1 MTFLKKKIENL
12 TAIQLFKAMLFVS
25 VIGITLFC
33 FSEGICGNDFWWH
46 IKVGEW
52 ITNHKKIPVT
62 DIFSWYGTSNKIPWT
77 AHEWLSDVVYYL
89 IFKISGSMGIY
100 IVSVALALLM
110 EWLLYRKSREFF
122 DQNVLIS
129 GLFFVLYAVVT
140 SIFFY
145 GRPHMISFFLL
156 YFELDCLYSFFDDE
170 KSWKIFLIP
179 VIACI
184 WSNIHGGSSNLSYIL
199 CIIFLLCGVLNIK
212 WGCIECIRKSK
223 EYFIK
228 MGCITISSILAIL
241 INPIGYKVLAYPYS
255 SMADKFQLSVI
266 SEWAPPDAKNIG
278 NLVLFF
284 LPIVLFL
291 LCMFA
296 EKEIIRLI
304 DLIIMGLFVLLFFR
318 SLRFIALWYIVVPFC
333 GFRYLIS
340 CRLKEVK
347 KICHKLCIIAFTGV
361 LIIPSIK
368 SISTIKDTYK
378 KGMLIS
384 KALDSDMVE
393 VVKRENPQ
401 RIYNDY
407 NYGETLIYNDIKVFV
422 DARADL
428 YITDNLLRD
437 AIALMQ
443 LTTTDSANLEFNAE
457 DMISKYD
464 FDGFILEKTR
474 PLYTYLRSHQDRY
487 ILVAENGKSGYFK
500 TVK

>member
-1 MTFLKKKIENL
+1 MKKKIENL

-179 VIACI
+179 LIACI

-223 EYFIK
+223 E
-228 MGCITISSILAIL
+228 
-241 INPIGYKVLAYPYS
+241 
-255 SMADKFQLSVI
+255 
-266 SEWAPPDAKNIG
+266 
-278 NLVLFF
+278 
-284 LPIVLFL
+284 
-291 LCMFA
+291 
-296 EKEIIRLI
+296 
-304 DLIIMGLFVLLFFR
+304 
-318 SLRFIALWYIVVPFC
+318 
-333 GFRYLIS
+333 
-340 CRLKEVK
+340 
-347 KICHKLCIIAFTGV
+347 
-361 LIIPSIK
+361 
-368 SISTIKDTYK
+368 
-378 KGMLIS
+378 
-384 KALDSDMVE
+384 
-393 VVKRENPQ
+393 
-401 RIYNDY
+401 
-407 NYGETLIYNDIKVFV
+407 
-422 DARADL
+422 
-428 YITDNLLRD
+428 
-437 AIALMQ
+437 
-443 LTTTDSANLEFNAE
+443 
-457 DMISKYD
+457 
-464 FDGFILEKTR
+464 
-474 PLYTYLRSHQDRY
+474 
-487 ILVAENGKSGYFK
+487 
-500 TVK
+500 